1 MQLSPGDPFPHLQ
14 GQTPSQFLRM
24 NYMPGRYIVLAF
36 IPACAPSVEI
46 GEVMAQLADHEALFD
61 DDHCCFFGVLKH
73 PQLIASAANSLP
85 GIRWFLDPEGDLF
98 RESGMSLDG
107 QWDES
112 GWFVLDP
119 TLRVLKTA
127 PLSRTADVMR
137 WVSDLPSVDDHAGTR
152 IHAPVLIVPRVIE
165 PELCAELIAMH
176 RNGETIEGH
185 VVDQA
190 GGVASAPYVN
200 RNYRSTRQLASFDP
214 ALKVRVEERVR
225 RRLAP
230 EVLRA
235 FRYRVGEIESCIVTA
250 YDAAEAGRFRAHRDN
265 LPPLQ
270 HRQFSF
276 SINLNAED
284 YEGGDLRFPEYG
296 TETYRAP
303 TGGAIVFASSLL
315 HEVTLLTRGRRYGM
329 VAFLVDGPASRKSV
343 RDRDRRRDVAVE
355 LHG

>member
-14 GQTPSQFLRM
+14 GQTPTKFLRM

-36 IPACAPSVEI
+36 IPACAPPAEVR
-46 GEVMAQLADHEALFD
+46 EVMAQLAANEALFD

-98 RESGMSLDG
+98 QESGMSPGG
-107 QWDES
+107 QADES

-119 TLRVLKTA
+119 SLRIMRTA
-127 PLSRTADVMR
+127 PLSRAAAVMR
-137 WVSDLPSVDDHAGTR
+137 WVSELPSVDEHAGTR

-165 PELCAELIAMH
+165 PELCRELIAMH
-176 RNGETIEGH
+176 CNGETIEGH
-185 VVDQA
+185 VIDQA
-190 GGVASAPYVN
+190 DGVATAPYVN
-200 RNYRSTRQLASFDP
+200 RNYRSTRQLASFDQ
-214 ALKVRVEERVR
+214 ALKMRVEERVR

-230 EVLRA
+230 EVFRA
-235 FRYRVGEIESCIVTA
+235 LRYRVGEIESPIVTA

-276 SINLNAED
+276 SINLNAEE
-284 YEGGDLRFPEYG
+284 YEGGDLRFPEFG

-315 HEVTLLTRGRRYGM
+315 HEVTLLTRGRRYGL
-329 VAFLVDGPASRKSV
+329 VAFFVDGLAAETGGRHL
-343 RDRDRRRDVAVE
+343 DRRREVDME